1 MRKLIIALGTLALM
15 SGAALAATVDGVVR
29 EYIKETKVITLEDGN
44 SYTVPPD
51 VAVPAEIA
59 AGMKISITLDDDDA
73 TKVTGVTMAPM

>member
-59 AGMKISITLDDDDA
+59 AGMKVSITLDDDDA